1 VKKEASDQLTDQ
13 ATDRA
18 TMGNDGGVIA
28 VKRKFMR
35 HGNTKARGE
44 KLDQEAR
51 REQRARTCAV
61 SSEPLASPV
70 VACALGN
77 LYNKQALLERLLAKT
92 LPARFAHISSLKDVV
107 TCRFSAQGSGSYCP
121 VTMLEFNG
129 KHPFVVLPGCGCVLS
144 ERAMKE
150 VQTNECL
157 VCGAPIADG
166 VEPILLLQPEEQY
179 EDKQRAIL
187 ARKAEEK
194 LAKKE
199 KRLKK
204 KHDAA
209 QDGDAANAGA
219 GVGEGEQHHHHHHHT
234 EDSDKTKQ
242 KKQKKKDRKRA
253 AEEQHPFDAGV
264 NAPSAKIV
272 KSASD
277 AILKTK
283 ETSKVFASLFSG
295 EKSEKK
301 SANDLLM
308 TIGGLR
314 YTLS

>member
-1 VKKEASDQLTDQ
+1 
-13 ATDRA
+13 
-18 TMGNDGGVIA
+18 MGNDGGVIA

-61 SSEPLASPV
+61 SSEPLTPPV

-77 LYNKQALLERLLAKT
+77 LYNKQALLEALLAKT

-107 TCRFSAQGSGSYCP
+107 TCHFSTQDAGAYCP

-150 VQTNECL
+150 VQTSECL
-157 VCGAPIADG
+157 VCGKPIADG
-166 VEPILLLQPEEQY
+166 AEPILLLQPEEQY

-187 ARKAEEK
+187 ARKAEVK

-204 KHDAA
+204 KHGAV
-209 QDGDAANAGA
+209 QDGDAASA
-219 GVGEGEQHHHHHHHT
+219 GVAASEGRHHHT
-234 EDSDKTKQ
+234 DDSDKAKQ
-242 KKQKKKDRKRA
+242 KKQKKKDRKRV
-253 AEEQHPFDAGV
+253 AEEQHPADAGV
-264 NAPSAKIV
+264 NAPSAKIA